1 MKNLD
6 LYKLKQALEGL
17 GSVENVSFAYA
28 VVKNL
33 KLLEKEIEI
42 LEEVRKP
49 SEQFITEFQPKVD
62 ELVKKHSKKDEDGNP
77 EQTDTPQGQTI
88 AVDPAKKDK
97 FEKEF
102 TELEKENQELV
113 DQRMEQLNK
122 FNDLLQEETVIEL
135 VKIKKEDLP
144 ENIKVAELYGIS
156 DILEDL

>member
-6 LYKLKQALEGL
+6 LYRLKQALEGL
-17 GSVENVSFAYA
+17 GGVENVSFAYA

-49 SEQFITEFQPKVD
+49 SDEFTQEFQPKVD

-77 EQTDTPQGQTI
+77 EQADGPQGATI
-88 AVDPAKKDK
+88 QVDPANKAK

-102 TELEKENQELV
+102 AKLEKENKPLV
-113 DQRMEQLNK
+113 DQRMVQLNK
-122 FNDLLQEETVIEL
+122 FNDLLQVEAEIEL

>member
-6 LYKLKQALEGL
+6 LYRLKQALEGL

-33 KLLEKEIEI
+33 KLLEKEIEV

-49 SEQFITEFQPKVD
+49 SEEFMQEFQPKVD
-62 ELVKKHSKKDEDGNP
+62 ELVKKHAKKDEDGNP
-77 EQTDTPQGQTI
+77 EQGDGPQGPTI
-88 AVDPAKKDK
+88 QVDPKNKVK

-102 TELEKENQELV
+102 AALEKENQALV
-113 DQRMEQLNK
+113 DQRMEQLTK
-122 FNDLLQEETVIEL
+122 FNDLLQEEVEIEL

-144 ENIKVAELYGIS
+144 EDIKVAELYGIS